1 MFVRLMGLWLPGAV
15 LLDMAVPLVT
25 KAFSWGFTATVYLSL
40 AIVAGEGLVLR
51 LLNRA
56 SRWREI
62 WISAVAMNVASTMV
76 GLGLVPRNA
85 WALMDRLGLWLGAVR
100 GLPRHEYVE
109 RLSDSGALV
118 DWFAAFAFLWL
129 MTTLIEAVVLY
140 VVRRDGRPWR
150 SLGHSAA
157 VNAVSYVLL
166 AVGLLL
172 VMQRPFTPPL

>member
-1 MFVRLMGLWLPGAV
+1 MFVRLMGLWLPVAV
-15 LLDMAVPLVT
+15 LLDVAVPIAT

-51 LLNRA
+51 WLNRA

-76 GLGLVPRNA
+76 GLGLASQRNA

-100 GLPRHEYVE
+100 GLPRHEFAE
-109 RLSDSGALV
+109 RLSDPGALV
-118 DWFAAFAFLWL
+118 DWFAAIAVLWL
-129 MTTLIEAVVLY
+129 VTTVIEAVVLHL
-140 VVRRDGRPWR
+140 VRRDGRPWR

-157 VNAVSYVLL
+157 VNAVSYVPL
-166 AVGLLL
+166 AFGLLL
-172 VMQRPFTPPL
+172 VFKDVW